1 MSSVQTH
8 WMHPYAVGPSM
19 LPPATVLS
27 VYARTA
33 QRPRNVYCRSF
44 FPVFSTKVGETWRS
58 AWWHIDSSGS
68 GVCGAIHVAT
78 KSHPG
83 SAGLVWRSKPYH
95 LLITC
100 ATISHAVSVTC
111 STLSIH
117 MTCRSSAVRTAKK
130 STVIRS
136 YTIGT
141 ASTVHSVTKLCRSAL
156 LTWCSAAQAICR
168 CPLPLSTLAMSNPY
182 DSWRSSQAPLAMLIV
197 HRCVVVFRRPLRRL
211 HSSPR
216 GRHLGLMIEECSLRG
231 MME

>member
-19 LPPATVLS
+19 LPLAIVLS

-136 YTIGT
+136 YTVGT
-141 ASTVHSVTKLCRSAL
+141 ASTVHSVTKLCPSAL